1 MSSCVTYIP
10 SLIYGGDRCS
20 ERKNVLREQ
29 GIKLEITSEERH
41 IPLQQK
47 QQQQQQTPA
56 NANAADEEKK
66 ADREIVITT
75 ETVRDRQ
82 LEEEESSK
90 SASPQLLNSVGAKD
104 DISVLTAAK
113 SAEEGRGEKQ
123 QVSTRLDKIKGN
135 GKSKLCSG
143 LFLVKSVLC
152 KYS

>member
-29 GIKLEITSEERH
+29 GIKLEVTSEERP

-47 QQQQQQTPA
+47 QQQQTPA